1 MNTNEEFDEL
11 ARRKLAER
19 DFPYQEADWQSARAL
34 IVAERG
40 KRKPWPWFFGAALLL
55 VSGGLWY
62 WNGSTEKGST
72 QTAQVEAHAVI
83 TPQQQATTVSTENA
97 SVQGSETQSVPS
109 ASVSQR
115 EEAAEPTQDPAPQA
129 TAGTGTS
136 SAESPAPRQ
145 SAERRPEA
153 PGITVPS
160 QSRVVASSQALP
172 KEDHAAITTGKPET
186 STSNDQRT
194 SEAPSSVKNNGEPE
208 DRPASE
214 KAVAVETPNAAPT
227 QSTVITSTQ
236 QQQSNNPSG
245 NSTTVIQE
253 SARTRQ
259 QAAPPASPETPTA
272 ALSTQDSTSAGVVHP
287 SPSDSAA
294 STPPPAAPPLVP
306 ERAPWEIG
314 ILGGLFD
321 TRSRYTGGNSET
333 WNGDIHGERSPAF
346 GAEIMHM
353 GRNIGLGTG
362 LYYGI
367 YTERMQAPAID
378 RSTMSIQDHWF
389 FTAVDTTV
397 LVITDTLPG
406 NPATYT
412 GTNVNTTIQVL
423 MNSPDTVVTTQR
435 VRDARDQVNRV
446 SYVEIPLLFDAHLVQ
461 GRWSLGLRGGP
472 TLGLL
477 TGRRGAVP
485 NATEDGYVNFAG
497 QPFREL
503 VPGYT
508 ARAYVRYRFN
518 AAWSLG
524 IEPGAR
530 GLLSNSLGDGALE
543 RRNSALGVM
552 MSLSYR
558 LR

>member
-19 DFPYQEADWQSARAL
+19 DFPYQEADWQAAQSL
-34 IVAERG
+34 IDAERG
-40 KRKPWPWFFGAALLL
+40 KRKPWPWFLGAALLL

-62 WNGSTEKGST
+62 WTASTEKRST
-72 QTAQVEAHAVI
+72 QTALVQAQEVI
-83 TPQQQATTVSTENA
+83 TPQQQATTAAAEHASAGNPVSQPDA
-97 SVQGSETQSVPS
+97 P
-109 ASVSQR
+109 SVSRR
-115 EEAAEPTQDPAPQA
+115 EEAAEPTQHPAPKVKA
-129 TAGTGTS
+129 ETIAS
-136 SAESPAPRQ
+136 STQSPLPRPT
-145 SAERRPEA
+145 AERRPEA
-153 PGITVPS
+153 AATTVSSPS
-160 QSRVVASSQALP
+160 RHVASPRTIP

-186 STSNDQRT
+186 STAKDQHV
-194 SEAPSSVKNNGEPE
+194 SESPISVSIERDAE
-208 DRPASE
+208 DRPATE
-214 KAVAVETPNAAPT
+214 KAIAGETPKADPT
-227 QSTVITSTQ
+227 QSTFTNPTQ
-236 QQQSNNPSG
+236 QQSTTSSG
-245 NSTTVIQE
+245 KSTTVPQE
-253 SARTRQ
+253 PTRPQ
-259 QAAPPASPETPTA
+259 ETIAQLSPPETPA
-272 ALSTQDSTSAGVVHP
+272 AAVSTPDSTSAGIVHP
-287 SPSDSAA
+287 APSDSSA
-294 STPPPAAPPLVP
+294 SILPPAAPPLVP

-321 TRSRYTGGNSET
+321 TRSRYTGGNSEA
-333 WNGDIHGERSPAF
+333 WSEHIHGGRSLAF

-362 LYYGI
+362 LYYGS

-378 RSTMSIQDHWF
+378 RSTMSIQEHWF
-389 FTAVDTTV
+389 FTAIDTTV

-406 NPATYT
+406 NPASYL

-423 MNSPDTVVTTQR
+423 MNSPDTVAGTQR

-446 SYVEIPLLFDAHLVQ
+446 SYVEIPLLIDAHLVQ

-485 NATEDGYVNFAG
+485 NATEDGYVNFTG

-524 IEPGAR
+524 IEPGMR